1 MSPVGYPE
9 PPKTALLVLGSQKA
23 GSVLLVN
30 SLPSE
35 RYFLSLPTEPVLCC
49 VDSIAQTPNPVDR
62 VQTAA
67 FVI

>member
-1 MSPVGYPE
+1 MSPVSHPE

-35 RYFLSLPTEPVLCC
+35 RYFLSLPTEPILCC
-49 VDSIAQTPNPVDR
+49 VDSIAPTPNPVDR

>member
-1 MSPVGYPE
+1 MSPVSHPE
-9 PPKTALLVLGSQKA
+9 PPKTALLVLSSQKA

-35 RYFLSLPTEPVLCC
+35 RYFLSLPTEPILCC
-49 VDSIAQTPNPVDR
+49 VDSIALTPNPVDR